1 MKTRHAWIAGA
12 SGVVGGYCLD
22 ALLADPVYGPV
33 QAFTRR
39 PLSRTDARLTTSV
52 IDFDQ
57 LASLPAAPPVDDVY
71 CCLGTTMKQAGSRA
85 AFERVDYEYV
95 RAYADLAARSGAS
108 QFLLVSAVGADPR
121 SSVFYS
127 QVKGRTEAAVRAM
140 PFRSVHLF
148 RPSLLMGPRP
158 EQRRA
163 ESISKTIAPLFA
175 PLLLGPLARYRPV
188 HACDVALRMIAVAK
202 QDQSGRHV
210 HYFTE

>member
-1 MKTRHAWIAGA
+1 MKARRAWIAGA
-12 SGVVGGYCLD
+12 TGVVGAYCLD
-22 ALLADPVYGPV
+22 ALLADPVYGDV

-39 PLSRTDARLTTSV
+39 PLSRTDARLTTNV
-52 IDFDQ
+52 IDFDG
-57 LASLPAAPPVDDVY
+57 LASLPAPQPVDDAY

-108 QFLLVSAVGADPR
+108 QFLLVSAVGADTR
-121 SSVFYS
+121 SSIYYS
-127 QVKGRTEAAVRAM
+127 QVKGRAEEAVQAM
-140 PFRSVHLF
+140 PFRTVHLF

-158 EQRRA
+158 EQRRG
-163 ESISKTIAPLFA
+163 ESISKAIAPLFA

>member
-1 MKTRHAWIAGA
+1 MKARNAWIAGA
-12 SGVVGGYCLD
+12 TGVVGGYCLD
-22 ALLADPVYGPV
+22 ALLADPVYGDV

-39 PLSRTDARLTTSV
+39 PLSRTDARLTTNV
-52 IDFDQ
+52 VDFDR
-57 LASLPAAPPVDDVY
+57 LASLPTAPPVDDAY

-95 RAYADLAARSGAS
+95 CAYAELAARNGAS
-108 QFLLVSAVGADPR
+108 QFLLVSAVGANAR
-121 SSVFYS
+121 SSIYYS
-127 QVKGRTEAAVRAM
+127 RVKGRAEDTVQAM
-140 PFRSVHLF
+140 AFRGVHLF

-158 EQRRA
+158 EQRRGEA
-163 ESISKTIAPLFA
+163 FSKTIAPLFA